1 MKNTVIIKFNI
12 DGFHNYPNAP
22 EQVNFLFFKHRH
34 TFQIKA
40 GYKVID
46 LNREREIFICRD
58 EVINYLNESFG
69 VPCEFGAMSCEM
81 IANEILE
88 FSKDDGMIWC
98 EVWEEE
104 TGGARV
110 EL

>member
-1 MKNTVIIKFNI
+1 MKNTVIIKI
-12 DGFHNYPNAP
+12 EVDGFHHYPNAP
-22 EQVNFLFFKHRH
+22 KKVEFLSYNHRH
-34 TFQIKA
+34 TFKIKA
-40 GYKVID
+40 AYLVNE
-46 LNREREIFICRD
+46 LNREKEIFIQRD
-58 EVINYLNESFG
+58 YIKEYLNESYG
-69 VPCEFGAMSCEM
+69 YPCQFEDMSCEM

-104 TGGARV
+104 TGGAKI